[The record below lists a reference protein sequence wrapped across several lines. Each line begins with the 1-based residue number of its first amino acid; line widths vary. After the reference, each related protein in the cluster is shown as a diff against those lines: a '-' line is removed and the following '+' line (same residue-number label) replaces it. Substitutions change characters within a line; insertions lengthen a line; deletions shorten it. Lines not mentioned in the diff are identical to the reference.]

1 MRNVKIKVLELMS
14 RVVENRTNHQTIF
27 ERALEGYR
35 KEVIKELEISLSDA
49 KTGRKIN
56 RYISLE
62 EPVNQTKDYDRVI
75 EMLRMTTDE
84 IVELTSQEFS
94 QYVLDQWSWSEAIN
108 TTNSR
113 YI

>member
-94 QYVLDQWSWSEAIN
+94 QYVLDQWLWSEAIN

>member
-49 KTGRKIN
+49 KTGRKEAVDALGKLGN
-56 RYISLE
+56 KSVLPE
-62 EPVNQTKDYDRVI
+62 LLNVLKDQDYDVRASAALAI
-75 EMLRMTTDE
+75 
-84 IVELTSQEFS
+84 FS
-94 QYVLDQWSWSEAIN
+94 LSL
-108 TTNSR
+108 
-113 YI
+113 